1 MDFNDTLQQKVALV
15 TGGASGLGLATVK
28 QLVAKGA
35 KVAIFDLNRTQAD
48 LVALELGANVRAYT
62 VNVSDEVSVKTAID
76 QVIQDF
82 GGLHIAVNCAGVGSA
97 SRTVGKNGAHSL
109 ELFTKVI
116 TINLIGTFNVARL
129 AAEAMQHNQ
138 ADSTPENTDY
148 ERGVIINTASVAA
161 FDGQIGQVAYAAS
174 KGGVVGMTLPL
185 ARDLAVIGI
194 RVNTIAPGIFN
205 TPLMNA
211 SPDSVKL
218 PLIEMTQFPKRLGY
232 PEEYAKLALHLIEN
246 RFMNGETIR
255 LDGAIRMQPR

>member
-1 MDFNDTLQQKVALV
+1 MDFNNSSQPKVALV
-15 TGGASGLGLATVK
+15 TGGASGLGLATVR
-28 QLVAKGA
+28 LLAEKGA
-35 KVAIFDLNRTQAD
+35 CVAIFDLNREQAD
-48 LVALELGANVRAYT
+48 LVAQELGSKVRAYT

-76 QVIQDF
+76 QVVQDF
-82 GGLHIAVNCAGVGSA
+82 GGLHIAVNCAGIGSA

-116 TINLIGTFNVARL
+116 TINLIGTFNVTRL
-129 AAEAMQHNQ
+129 AAEAMQHN
-138 ADSTPENTDY
+138 TPDNGDF

-161 FDGQIGQVAYAAS
+161 FDGQIGQVAYSAS

-185 ARDLAVIGI
+185 ARDLAVMGV

-218 PLIEMTQFPKRLGY
+218 PLIEMTQFPKRLGN
-232 PEEYAKLALHLIEN
+232 PEEYAKLAVHIVEN
-246 RFMNGETIR
+246 SFMNGETIR